1 MLKSYKL
8 IIDQKKDFYFM
19 TFFQHPGF
27 SAKIVC
33 DSVSPNGKRITT
45 AVVVFPRMILS
56 EFNTHRMLSKN
67 SASSRAIPAVKQL
80 RKILDYPYVP
90 NYIGI
95 NESGMQASKFLS
107 GDALEA
113 AQQNVYLKR
122 DRAIVGALEDLV
134 GTEKVRSEF
143 GDNFAAALTEG
154 FDADGLAAVDRILD
168 FYKNTIS
175 DSKKEG
181 YEFPDGF
188 LNIHKQTINRYLEP
202 FMWHTVVVTATEW
215 GNYFALRIHG
225 DAQPEIA
232 LPTELIRDA
241 MDASTPTPLAY
252 GEWHLPFVQDDEKHL
267 ITPENIEDWKYVSS
281 GRCARVSYET
291 HDGVRDIAKDIELA
305 RDRLLPHGHMSPFEH
320 VATPVD
326 YDFTGDTGNFTG
338 WLPFRKTI
346 PFESD
351 YGQKLASL

>member
-1 MLKSYKL
+1 
-8 IIDQKKDFYFM
+8 M
-19 TFFQHPGF
+19 TLFSHPGF
-27 SAKIVC
+27 SAKVVA
-33 DSVSPNGKRITT
+33 DSVSPTGKRLTT
-45 AVVVFPRMILS
+45 LEVVFPRMILS

-80 RKILDYPYVP
+80 RKIMDYPYVP

-107 GDALEA
+107 GKALEA
-113 AQQNVYLKR
+113 AQNNVYVKR
-122 DRAIVGALEDLV
+122 DRAIIGALEDLV
-134 GTEKVRSEF
+134 GADKVREEF
-143 GDNFAAALTEG
+143 GEHFAWALAEG
-154 FDADGLAAVDRILD
+154 FDGNAKDAVERVLE
-168 FYKNTIS
+168 FYKKTIA

-181 YEFPDGF
+181 FEFPEGF

-215 GNYFALRIHG
+215 GNFFALRIHG

-241 MDASTPTPLAY
+241 MEASKPTLLSY
-252 GEWHLPFVQDDEKHL
+252 GEWHLPFVQEDEKHL
-267 ITPENIEDWKYVSS
+267 ITSDTIEDWKYVSS

-291 HDGVRDIAKDIELA
+291 HDGQRDIAKDIELS

-320 VATPVD
+320 VATPVED
-326 YDFTGDTGNFTG
+326 DFDGDTGNFVG
-338 WLPFRKTI
+338 WLQFRKTI

-351 YGQKLASL
+351 YGQKS

>member
-1 MLKSYKL
+1 
-8 IIDQKKDFYFM
+8 M
-19 TFFQHPGF
+19 TLFSHPGF
-27 SAKIVC
+27 SAKVVA
-33 DSVSPNGKRITT
+33 DSVSPTGKRLTT
-45 AVVVFPRMILS
+45 LEVVFPRMILS

-107 GDALEA
+107 GDDLKH
-113 AQQNVYLKR
+113 AQENVYLKR

-134 GTEKVRSEF
+134 GRSYVRSAF
-143 GDNFAAALTEG
+143 GDTLGNVLVNG
-154 FDADGLAAVDRILD
+154 FDEKALESVEHILAY
-168 FYKNTIS
+168 YKNVIS
-175 DSKKEG
+175 DSKKENF
-181 YEFPDGF
+181 EFPEGF

-241 MDASTPTPLAY
+241 MDASTPAPLAY
-252 GEWHLPFVQDDEKHL
+252 GEWHLPFVQEDEKHL
-267 ITPENIEDWKYVSS
+267 ITSDTIEDWKYVSS

-291 HDGVRDIAKDIELA
+291 HDGARDIKKDIELS

-320 VATPVD
+320 VATPVED
-326 YDFTGDTGNFTG
+326 TYEGDTGNFKG
-338 WLPFRKTI
+338 WLQFRKTI

-351 YGQKLASL
+351 YGQKS

>member
-1 MLKSYKL
+1 
-8 IIDQKKDFYFM
+8 M
-19 TFFQHPGF
+19 TLFSHPGF
-27 SAKIVC
+27 SAKVVA
-33 DSVSPNGKRITT
+33 DSVSPTGKRLTT
-45 AVVVFPRMILS
+45 LEVVFPRMILS

-95 NESGMQASKFLS
+95 NESGMQASRFLS
-107 GDALEA
+107 GDDLKH
-113 AQQNVYLKR
+113 AQENVYLKR

-134 GTEKVRSEF
+134 GRAYVRSAF
-143 GDNFAAALTEG
+143 GDTLGNVLVNG
-154 FDADGLAAVDRILD
+154 FDGKALESVENVLEY
-168 FYKNTIS
+168 YKNVIA
-175 DSKKEG
+175 DSKKEAF
-181 YEFPDGF
+181 EFPEGF

-252 GEWHLPFVQDDEKHL
+252 GEWHLPFVQEDEKHL
-267 ITPENIEDWKYVSS
+267 ITADTIEDWKYVSS

-291 HDGVRDIAKDIELA
+291 HDGVRNIAKDIELS

-320 VATPVD
+320 VATPVKD
-326 YDFTGDTGNFTG
+326 DFDGDTGNFVG
-338 WLPFRKTI
+338 WLQFRKTI
-346 PFESD
+346 PFEAD
-351 YGQKLASL
+351 YGQKS

>member
-1 MLKSYKL
+1 
-8 IIDQKKDFYFM
+8 M
-19 TFFQHPGF
+19 TLFSHPGF
-27 SAKIVC
+27 SAKVVA
-33 DSVSPNGKRITT
+33 DSVSPTGKRLTT
-45 AVVVFPRMILS
+45 LEVVFPRMILS

-107 GDALEA
+107 GDDLKH
-113 AQQNVYLKR
+113 AQENVYLKR

-134 GTEKVRSEF
+134 GRSYVRTAF
-143 GDNFAAALTEG
+143 GATLGNVLVNG
-154 FDADGLAAVDRILD
+154 FDGQALESVESILTH
-168 FYKNTIS
+168 YKNVIS
-175 DSKKEG
+175 DSKKED
-181 YEFPDGF
+181 YEFPEGF

-241 MDASTPTPLAY
+241 MDASTPALVAY
-252 GEWHLPFVQDDEKHL
+252 GEWHLPFVQEDEKHL
-267 ITPENIEDWKYVSS
+267 ITPDTIEDWKYVSS

-291 HDGVRDIAKDIELA
+291 HDGVRDIAKDIELS

-320 VATPVD
+320 VATPVED
-326 YDFTGDTGNFTG
+326 DFDGDTGNFKG
-338 WLPFRKTI
+338 WLQFRKGI

-351 YGQKLASL
+351 YGQKS

>member
-1 MLKSYKL
+1 
-8 IIDQKKDFYFM
+8 M
-19 TFFQHPGF
+19 TLYSHPGF
-27 SAKIVC
+27 SAKVVC
-33 DSVSPNGKRITT
+33 DSVSPTGQRLTT
-45 AVVVFPRMILS
+45 LEVVFPRMILS
-56 EFNTHRMLSKN
+56 EFNTHRTLSKN

-80 RKILDYPYVP
+80 RKILDYPYIP

-95 NESGMQASKFLS
+95 NESGMQASRFLA
-107 GDALEA
+107 GDDLKH
-113 AQQNVYLKR
+113 AQENVYLKR

-134 GTEKVRSEF
+134 GRPAVCSAF
-143 GDNFAAALTEG
+143 GSDLGNVLANG
-154 FDADGLAAVDRILD
+154 FDTKALETVDSVLD

-181 YEFPDGF
+181 YEFPEGF

-215 GNYFALRIHG
+215 GNFFALRIHG

-241 MDASTPTPLAY
+241 INASTPTLINY
-252 GEWHLPFVQDDEKHL
+252 GEWHLPFVQEDEKHL
-267 ITPENIEDWKYVSS
+267 ITSDTIEDWKYVSS

-305 RDRLLPHGHMSPFEH
+305 KDRLLPHGHMSPFEH
-320 VATPVD
+320 VATPAEDV
-326 YDFTGDTGNFTG
+326 FAGDTGNFKG
-338 WLPFRKTI
+338 WVQFRKTI

-351 YGQKLASL
+351 FSQKS